1 MLRERRKCKSYVRRR
16 PIFRGC
22 SVPRIR
28 FRSTP
33 ALKTFEDV
41 CQLGAFRFAPNVTRP
56 RRASLESCLRSQDCG
71 VNGGVAESSRRM
83 ARRFARALAR
93 TIHPIEAYAP
103 RVVPVHG
110 ETRDGSAR
118 IPQQFDRA
126 DGRPCKCV
134 LRESLQKNVC
144 REAGSR
150 DRNHPPSYP
159 TLKRTR
165 GPWVRNVL
173 WRHLWTAQIR
183 SRGSQ
188 IRGFWIRWRNR

>member
-1 MLRERRKCKSYVRRR
+1 MLRERRRCKSYVRRR
-16 PIFRGC
+16 LIFRGC

-28 FRSTP
+28 VRSTP

-41 CQLGAFRFAPNVTRP
+41 CQLGVFRFAPNVTRP
-56 RRASLESCLRSQDCG
+56 RRASLESCLRSQAFG
-71 VNGGVAESSRRM
+71 VNGVVAEPSRRM

-103 RVVPVHG
+103 RVVPVHS

-126 DGRPCKCV
+126 DGRPCKCGKPAEEC
-134 LRESLQKNVC
+134 LLC

-150 DRNHPPSYP
+150 DRNHPPSCP

-165 GPWVRNVL
+165 GPWVRDVL
-173 WRHLWTAQIR
+173 WSHLWTAQIR

-188 IRGFWIRWRNR
+188 IRGFWIRLRNR